1 MRHHGF
7 IVGFTKCRRGA
18 DCTVQFR
25 TIIIFSIFH
34 VQFSLFILN
43 KRDLYDRSNRFLKFY
58 ISDPREMKAEESK
71 AILAQSVIKI
81 SDLNELEAT
90 NTEDE
95 NKSTTEI
102 SDDEKYINM
111 RLARNQNTK
120 SKRQVCGGG
129 TTMTS
134 SPIPKETKG
143 SQKSTPQET
152 KGLKKHSN
160 SPPNKSKTKTSSNKS
175 NQVNSS

>member
-1 MRHHGF
+1 MRHQGF
-7 IVGFTKCRRGA
+7 IVGFTKCLRSA

-25 TIIIFSIFH
+25 TIVIFSLFH
-34 VQFSLFILN
+34 VQLSLFILN
-43 KRDLYDRSNRFLKFY
+43 KRDLYARSNRFLKFY

-81 SDLNELEAT
+81 SDLNEIEAT

-95 NKSTTEI
+95 NKSINEI
-102 SDDEKYINM
+102 SEDEKYINM

-120 SKRQVCGGG
+120 SQRQVCGGG

-134 SPIPKETKG
+134 CPIPQETKG
-143 SQKSTPQET
+143 LQKPIPQET

-160 SPPNKSKTKTSSNKS
+160 NPPKKSKTKTKMSSNKS
-175 NQVNSS
+175 NNS

>member
-1 MRHHGF
+1 M
-7 IVGFTKCRRGA
+7 
-18 DCTVQFR
+18 QFR
-25 TIIIFSIFH
+25 TIVIFSLFLVI
-34 VQFSLFILN
+34 FSLFILN
-43 KRDLYDRSNRFLKFY
+43 KRDLYARSNRFLKFY

-81 SDLNELEAT
+81 SDLNEIEAT

-95 NKSTTEI
+95 NKSTIEI
-102 SDDEKYINM
+102 SEDEKYINM

-120 SKRQVCGGG
+120 SQRQVCGGG

-134 SPIPKETKG
+134 SPIPQETKG
-143 SQKSTPQET
+143 LQKPIPQET

-160 SPPNKSKTKTSSNKS
+160 NPPKKSKTKMSLNKS
-175 NQVNSS
+175 NNS